1 MSKRTSQIVCA
12 GQLKGAKLKIKAVK
26 NDGLQE
32 YVTIINRGTVTQPMS
47 GWVLASLRGQA
58 FYPFPDDLMFEPGM
72 IVEVQSGQLEPKKKP
87 NDRDVIE
94 NLLWTI
100 GQVWNNHSDTAI
112 LFDANGLEI
121 DRHSYPHE
129 RVIGSSAN
137 RRKILIR
144 NEDGFEI
151 VNDSLRR
158 AKKVT
163 RETENHVSRINHR
176 NDSELCQLWL
186 EVACQCIFLP
196 TMRIWKWIG

>member
-12 GQLKGAKLKIKAVK
+12 GHLNGAKLRIKAVK

-32 YVTIINRGTVTQPMS
+32 SATIINRGTVTQPMS

-72 IVEVQSGQLEPKKKP
+72 IVEVQSGQLEPKKIHK
-87 NDRDVIE
+87 DRDVLE
-94 NLLWTI
+94 YLLWTI

-129 RVIGSSAN
+129 RVMGSNAN
-137 RRKILIR
+137 HRKILIR
-144 NEDGFEI
+144 KDEGFEI
-151 VNDSLRR
+151 VNDPLRR
-158 AKKVT
+158 TKKVT
-163 RETENHVSRINHR
+163 RKQNGGLAGQS
-176 NDSELCQLWL
+176 
-186 EVACQCIFLP
+186 
-196 TMRIWKWIG
+196 